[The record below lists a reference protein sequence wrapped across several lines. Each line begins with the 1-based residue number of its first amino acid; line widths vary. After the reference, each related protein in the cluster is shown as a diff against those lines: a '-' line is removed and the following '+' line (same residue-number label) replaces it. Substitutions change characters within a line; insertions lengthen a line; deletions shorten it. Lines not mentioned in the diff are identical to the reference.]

1 MGRVVDGGLLIWM
14 FGCGYG
20 CSVVVGKCLAVGMA
34 ICGCFEVVERSL
46 WIEIAYIILICCM
59 LKHNL

>member
-1 MGRVVDGGLLIWM
+1 MDGGLLIWM

-20 CSVVVGKCLAVGMA
+20 CYVVVGKCFPMDMA

-46 WIEIAYIILICCM
+46 WIEIVYIILICAM
-59 LKHNL
+59 L